1 MVQSFIKYAMPG
13 AKAEYTMTLGE
24 LIALGY
30 DTDDKLHLSAD
41 YYPIYDESHRAELN
55 DKIIRHYALREIG
68 QETVQQFIWYLG
80 VTMAE
85 IMPYFNQRYKS
96 AAIEYDPLSTIDTT
110 TDSSTGSESQ
120 SSSRGTSTQDSTST
134 TTSKTDNQSTT
145 TSKADNQSSTTS
157 KSFDSDVPA
166 TGVVGDFARYASH
179 ANEATADSNGTSSST
194 QDSTGMSSSTQDTS
208 GHSTATSAT
217 DYSHGSMSGKGTSH
231 TTGRTQGGASL
242 VNAYRQAIINVDM
255 EIVQSLEP
263 CFMQL
268 WGSYDM
274 IFNKVY
280 C

>member
-1 MVQSFIKYAMPG
+1 MVQSFLKYAMPG

-30 DTDDKLHLSAD
+30 NTDAKLHLSAD
-41 YYPIYDESHRAELN
+41 YYPIYDEAHRAELN

-68 QETVQQFIWYLG
+68 QETAQQFIWYLG

-145 TSKADNQSSTTS
+145 TSK
-157 KSFDSDVPA
+157 SFDSDVPA

-179 ANEATADSNGTSSST
+179 ANEATADSSGTSSST
-194 QDSTGMSSSTQDTS
+194 QDSS
-208 GHSTATSAT
+208 GHATASTAT
-217 DYSHGSMSGKGTSH
+217 DYSHGSSTGKGTSH

-242 VNAYRQAIINVDM
+242 IDAYRQTIINVDM